1 MKQISYDYSYIKGGS
16 MLPLGKAT
24 AQGKLNLKKLAWP
37 SLPRTYTPAQPPNHY
52 YGIVKRRG
60 EGLKTSSFF
69 FVKRVAAAQ
78 SKLCIKTARKSQK
91 AGSYIITL
99 PLTPS
104 PSHSQIYQHILNV

>member
-1 MKQISYDYSYIKGGS
+1 MITATSRVDRCYHWAKPQHKVSSTSRNLHGLATKDIYS
-16 MLPLGKAT
+16 
-24 AQGKLNLKKLAWP
+24 
-37 SLPRTYTPAQPPNHY
+37 QPPNHY

>member
-37 SLPRTYTPAQPPNHY
+37 SLPRTYTHSLQTTTMELSNDEE
-52 YGIVKRRG
+52 KD
-60 EGLKTSSFF
+60 LKHQAFF